1 MKTTDKSMLEQC
13 ELLLDDV
20 DIQLWTLQDIET
32 YGFVNKSHANF
43 IGKRKEEMENKR
55 LEDVLIRK
63 EAMGC
68 TSSNIRAWK
77 EREQIVTKEWLT
89 NSKGEGRLLNIIKTP
104 ILDEVDEIKYILC
117 KAYDITDEEERK
129 SKFRISEQQYSAIV
143 ESQKN
148 LICRSL
154 PNTELTY
161 VNQAYCDYFNK
172 TYEELVGKS
181 FLTLIPEECH
191 GEIKEQMA
199 SFSVEDNIDSY
210 EHSAI
215 NARGEIV
222 WQRWTDQGFFNDEG
236 ELIEFQS
243 VGIDITELKEKEET
257 LQKKVEENRK
267 KIDEMREYD
276 KLKTE
281 FFANISHELRTPLN
295 LILSTLQLLNYK
307 VKSGTM
313 ELKDIKKNHQIIKQ
327 NCYRLL
333 RLINNL
339 IDITKIDSGYFCIN
353 LKNYNLI
360 NVVEDI
366 TLSVAEYVKNKN
378 IQLLFDTDTEEKI
391 MACDP
396 DQIERIVLN
405 LLSNAVKFTM
415 PGGKILVNLVDKGES
430 ITISIKDTGIGIPRD
445 KIDMIFKRFR
455 QIDKSF
461 TRNHEGSGIGLS
473 LTKSLVRI
481 HGGEIVVKSEYGKGS
496 EFIISLPVKI
506 LEDSECEIEN
516 NDAKNNHV
524 ESINIEFSDI
534 YSIG

>member
-1 MKTTDKSMLEQC
+1 MRTIDKSMLEQC

-32 YGFVNKSHANF
+32 YGFVNKAHADF
-43 IGKRKEEMENKR
+43 VGKRKEDMENKR

-68 TSSNIRAWK
+68 TSSNIRAWHEK
-77 EREQIVTKEWLT
+77 EQIVTKEWIT
-89 NSKGEGRLLNIIKTP
+89 NSKGERRLLKIIKTP
-104 ILDEVDEIKYILC
+104 ILDEVDNIKCILC
-117 KAYDITDEEERK
+117 KAYDITEDEEKE

-143 ESQKN
+143 ESQRN
-148 LICRSL
+148 MICRYL

-172 TYEELVGKS
+172 TYDELVGTS
-181 FLTLIPEECH
+181 FLTLIPEGCH
-191 GEIKEQMA
+191 DGIKEQIA
-199 SFSVEDNIDSY
+199 SFSFENNIDSY

-215 NARGEIV
+215 NAKGEVV
-222 WQRWTDQGFFNDEG
+222 WQRWTDQAFFNNEG

-243 VGIDITELKEKEET
+243 VGIDITELKEKEED
-257 LQKKVEENRK
+257 LQKEVEENK
-267 KIDEMREYD
+267 KRINEMQEYD

-295 LILSTLQLLNYK
+295 LILSTLQLLDYK
-307 VKSGTM
+307 VKSETL
-313 ELKDIKKNHQIIKQ
+313 ELKDTKKNNQIIRQ

-339 IDITKIDSGYFCIN
+339 IDITKIDSGYFSIN

-360 NVVEDI
+360 NVVEEI

-396 DQIERIVLN
+396 DQVERIILN

-415 PGGKILVNLVDKGES
+415 PGGKILVNLVNKGES
-430 ITISIKDTGIGIPRD
+430 IIISIKDTGIGIPKD
-445 KIDMIFKRFR
+445 KVDMIFKRFR

-473 LTKSLVRI
+473 LTESLVEM

-506 LEDSECEIEN
+506 LEDSECEVEN
-516 NDAKNNHV
+516 NEIKNNHV
-524 ESINIEFSDI
+524 ENINIEFSDI

>member
-20 DIQLWTLQDIET
+20 DMQLWTLQDIET

-43 IGKRKEEMENKR
+43 LGKRKEDMENKR

-68 TSSNIRAWK
+68 ASSNIRAWK
-77 EREQIVTKEWLT
+77 EKEQIITKEWIT
-89 NSKGEGRLLNIIKTP
+89 NSKGEVRLLKIIKTP
-104 ILDEVDEIKYILC
+104 ILDEEENIKYILC
-117 KAYDITDEEERK
+117 KAYDITEDENRK

-143 ESQKN
+143 ESQKT
-148 LICRSL
+148 LICRCL

-172 TYEELVGKS
+172 TYEELIGLS
-181 FLTLIPEECH
+181 FLTFVPEECH
-191 GEIKEQMA
+191 KELTDSITSFTIENNIEVDEHYVINSKGEM
-199 SFSVEDNIDSY
+199 
-210 EHSAI
+210 
-215 NARGEIV
+215 V
-222 WQRWTDQGFFNDEG
+222 WQRWTNQAFFDE
-236 ELIEFQS
+236 ENNLIEFQC

-257 LQKKVEENRK
+257 LQKRIEENRK
-267 KIDEMREYD
+267 KIDEMLEYD

-295 LILSTLQLLNYK
+295 LILSTLQLLDFK
-307 VKSGTM
+307 VENDIL
-313 ELKDIKKNHQIIKQ
+313 ELKDTRKNHQIIKQ

-339 IDITKIDSGYFCIN
+339 IDITKIDSGYFNIN
-353 LKNYNLI
+353 LKNHNLI

-366 TLSVAEYVKNKN
+366 TLSVAEHVRNKN

-396 DQIERIVLN
+396 DQIERIILN

-415 PGGKILVNLVDKGES
+415 PGGQILVNLEDKGDKV
-430 ITISIKDTGIGIPRD
+430 IIYIKDTGIGIPSD

-461 TRNHEGSGIGLS
+461 TRSHEGSGIGLS
-473 LTKSLVRI
+473 LTESLVKM
-481 HGGEIVVKSEYGKGS
+481 HGGEISVKSEYGSGS
-496 EFIISLPVKI
+496 EFIISLPVKM
-506 LEDSECEIEN
+506 LEDSECKIEN
-516 NDAKNNHV
+516 NNAKNSHV
-524 ESINIEFSDI
+524 ESISIEFSDI